1 MQQLLDLASN
11 SWADIAF
18 SVHVWFAHKARA
30 PHEQAIKCI
39 CWLVSQRHC
48 RTRTHSFSYQ
58 EPKEL
63 IVNCYVDT
71 DFAGLWGAK
80 DEQSPLCVKSQT
92 GCVAANPEWLSST
105 LGQQIADRDCPLN
118 YGSWEYIALLQVMR
132 EVFPNWLQDQNSHIA
147 IKYHFFWEHV
157 FNGTVD
163 IKWIDTS
170 TNQKADIFTKGLSPE
185 IFKCV
190 QELLMGW

>member
-1 MQQLLDLASN
+1 MLTSTNSSKHNAPQPVAWKILLNQNVNGIMQQLLDLASN

-92 GCVAANPEWLSST
+92 GCVAANPE
-105 LGQQIADRDCPLN
+105 
-118 YGSWEYIALLQVMR
+118 
-132 EVFPNWLQDQNSHIA
+132 
-147 IKYHFFWEHV
+147 
-157 FNGTVD
+157 
-163 IKWIDTS
+163 
-170 TNQKADIFTKGLSPE
+170 
-185 IFKCV
+185 
-190 QELLMGW
+190 